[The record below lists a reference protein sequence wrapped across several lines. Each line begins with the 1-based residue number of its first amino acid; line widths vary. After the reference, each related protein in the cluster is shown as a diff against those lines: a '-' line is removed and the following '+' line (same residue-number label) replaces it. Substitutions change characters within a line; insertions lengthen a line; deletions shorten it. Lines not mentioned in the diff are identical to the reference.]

1 MLEVQVNKFK
11 RLFYLYDTFR
21 EGRYINRQRYMKIFK
36 IKDKTFYR
44 DIGLIRELTNY
55 IIESDRK
62 HNVGIYKR
70 IKL

>member
-11 RLFYLYDTFR
+11 RIFYLYDMFR
-21 EGRYINRQRYMKIFK
+21 EGFCVNRHRYTKMFN

-44 DIGLIRELTNY
+44 DMGLIRELTGY
-55 IIESDRK
+55 IIESDKYNIGLYR
-62 HNVGIYKR
+62 R